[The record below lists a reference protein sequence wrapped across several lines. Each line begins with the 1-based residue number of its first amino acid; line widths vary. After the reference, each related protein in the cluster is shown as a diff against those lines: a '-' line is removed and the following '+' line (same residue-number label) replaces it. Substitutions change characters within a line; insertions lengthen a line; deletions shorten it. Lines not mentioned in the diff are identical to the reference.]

1 MNIRKHVCLY
11 ARLIWFLF
19 KNDEDVQYGQQVVAA
34 PMLYIGSCAD
44 LIVRIVLSYEYF
56 LSE

>member
-34 PMLYIGSCAD
+34 PMLDVGSCVD
-44 LIVRIVLSYEYF
+44 LNVRIVLS
-56 LSE
+56 